1 MPSRTDVAM
10 GTFVT
15 IELVGAAPDESLD
28 EIFDRA
34 FGWFH
39 YIEERCTRFN
49 PASELMRLTSRVG
62 EAVPV
67 SQVLFEAVNFAL
79 AIAEESGGAFDPTVG
94 GEMERRG
101 FCREYVSGETI
112 RTRLPS
118 LGRQNEVRP
127 NDGQPSY
134 RDIVLDPQQRTIFLR
149 RPLVLDL
156 GAVAKGLAVDA
167 AARELAGCKDFLVDA
182 GGDIYA
188 GGCNYEGKPWRI
200 GIRHPR
206 EAREF
211 IGCVNVSNMAVCTSG
226 DYARQPQTD
235 TSPAPISERHHLL
248 DPRSNSSA
256 TGAASVTVIAPI
268 AIMADALATAAFVIG
283 PPQAIKFLER
293 LGADGLIITPQL
305 ECYQTQG
312 WPHAR

>member
-15 IELVGAAPDESLD
+15 IELVDTPSDASCD

-49 PASELMRLTSRVG
+49 PASELMQLTSRVR

-67 SQVLFEAVNFAL
+67 SNVLFEAVNFAV

-101 FCREYVSGETI
+101 FCREYVSGETVH
-112 RTRLPS
+112 TRLPS
-118 LGRQNEVRP
+118 PGSSNEAP
-127 NDGQPSY
+127 PSY
-134 RDIVLDPQQRTIFLR
+134 RDIVLDPQQRTILLR

-167 AARELAGCKDFLVDA
+167 AARELAPCKDFLVDA

-206 EAREF
+206 EASEF
-211 IGCVNVSNMAVCTSG
+211 IDRIDVSNMAVCTSG
-226 DYARQPQTD
+226 DYARRSHTD
-235 TSPAPISERHHLL
+235 ASPGQIPERHHLVL
-248 DPRSNSSA
+248 PGSSA
-256 TGAASVTVIAPI
+256 SATRAASVTVIAPI
-268 AIMADALATAAFVIG
+268 AMLADALSTAAFVIG
-283 PPQAIKFLER
+283 PPRAIEFLER

-305 ECYQTQG
+305 ECYRTQG
-312 WPHAR
+312 WPRAS

>member
-1 MPSRTDVAM
+1 M

-15 IELVGAAPDESLD
+15 IELVEAAPDASLD

-49 PASELMRLTSRVG
+49 PASELMQLTSRVG

-67 SQVLFEAVNFAL
+67 SDVLFEAVNFAL

-94 GEMERRG
+94 GEMERHG
-101 FCREYVSGETI
+101 FCREYVSGETVQ
-112 RTRLPS
+112 TSLPS
-118 LGRQNEVRP
+118 PGPPHEAP
-127 NDGQPSY
+127 PSY
-134 RDIVLDPQQRTIFLR
+134 RDIVLDPRQRTIRLC

-188 GGCNYEGKPWRI
+188 GGSNHEGKPWRI
-200 GIRHPR
+200 GIGHPR
-206 EAREF
+206 KAREF
-211 IGCVNVSNMAVCTSG
+211 IDRIEVSNMAVCTSG
-226 DYARQPQTD
+226 DYARRPQAD
-235 TSPAPISERHHLL
+235 TSPTPISERHHLL
-248 DPRSNSSA
+248 DPRSNTSA
-256 TGAASVTVIAPI
+256 AGAASVTVIAPL
-268 AIMADALATAAFVIG
+268 AILADALATAAFVIG
-283 PPQAIKFLER
+283 PPQAIEFLER
-293 LGADGLIITPQL
+293 LGADGLIITTQL
-305 ECYQTQG
+305 ERYQTQG